1 VRRLHLGRILREL
14 REEAGL
20 SLEVAAPAL
29 DWSSSKL
36 SRIENGRQGVDVHG
50 VRTMMDIYGVVGP
63 QWDELLDLTRS
74 VSEKGWW
81 RAFGLDDKGYVPLEA
96 EATLVREATTA
107 YVPGL
112 LQIEAYA
119 RAVFAI
125 HQRTAAELDN
135 LTAVRRIRQN
145 RLTSLEDPLELV
157 AVVDEVV
164 LRRPVGGPAVMR
176 PQLAH
181 LVEAAA
187 LDRVTLQVLPMSL
200 GAHPGLSAPFT
211 LLTFGGIDFGDMV
224 YVEHPVG
231 AVHISKEDEVA
242 VARLKFDRLRS
253 LARTPTSRWRSSSGW
268 PPRRSGQSEVC
279 RGPQRRPVV
288 HQQLQQQRRRKQLRR
303 GRLPPPRRGRGAR
316 HEGPVPGT
324 ARPPGGGVE
333 RIPSRCARRGVR
345 SSLGEASLPL
355 RVLAAA
361 WHTPAVPGTHART
374 SASGRGDVCGT
385 A

>member
-1 VRRLHLGRILREL
+1 MRRLHLGRILREL

-125 HQRTAAELDN
+125 HQRTDAELDN
-135 LTAVRRIRQN
+135 LTAVRRIRQE

-176 PQLAH
+176 TQLAH

-224 YVEHPVG
+224 YVEHPIG
-231 AVHISKEDEVA
+231 AVHISKEEEVA

-253 LARTPTSRWRSSSGW
+253 LALDPDAS
-268 PPRRSGQSEVC
+268 VALI
-279 RGPQRRPVV
+279 QRV
-288 HQQLQQQRRRKQLRR
+288 
-303 GRLPPPRRGRGAR
+303 
-316 HEGPVPGT
+316 
-324 ARPPGGGVE
+324 
-333 RIPSRCARRGVR
+333 
-345 SSLGEASLPL
+345 
-355 RVLAAA
+355 AAE
-361 WHTPAVPGTHART
+361 T
-374 SASGRGDVCGT
+374 
-385 A
+385 